1 MRRMLLTAEK
11 YHWLKEDLYQRKL
24 CQYRQ
29 ALENAKKEQKVA

>member
-1 MRRMLLTAEK
+1 MRRMLLNGEK

-24 CQYRQ
+24 QQYRQ